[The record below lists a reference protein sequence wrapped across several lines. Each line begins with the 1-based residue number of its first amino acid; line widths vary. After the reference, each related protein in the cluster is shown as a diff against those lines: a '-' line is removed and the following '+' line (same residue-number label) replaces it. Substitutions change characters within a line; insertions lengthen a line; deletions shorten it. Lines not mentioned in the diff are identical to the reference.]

1 MEPCFPWRLDRVQG
15 EKEGRP
21 RDLHPGIDS
30 VVTSWKRPSGVYFLP
45 VPSEWNQFLGP
56 EDRNHN
62 SVLSGLQAGNR
73 MRQRCA
79 EQSRGWGDA
88 PEGMGWGQPDLKLS
102 PLWGSL
108 TMNELHRE
116 GRSLRDRRHSEGC
129 WDVFL
134 CFSQEL
140 LALNLS
146 VCGLSD
152 LS

>member
-30 VVTSWKRPSGVYFLP
+30 VVTSWKRPSGVCFLP
-45 VPSEWNQFLGP
+45 VPYEWNQFLGP
-56 EDRNHN
+56 EDRNHD
-62 SVLSGLQAGNR
+62 SVLSGPQAGNR

-88 PEGMGWGQPDLKLS
+88 PEGMGWGPPDLKLS

-108 TMNELHRE
+108 TMSCTERGGPL
-116 GRSLRDRRHSEGC
+116 GTGGILRDAEPC
-129 WDVFL
+129 L
-134 CFSQEL
+134 CVSHKGFWPWTWV
-140 LALNLS
+140 S
-146 VCGLSD
+146 VA
-152 LS
+152 